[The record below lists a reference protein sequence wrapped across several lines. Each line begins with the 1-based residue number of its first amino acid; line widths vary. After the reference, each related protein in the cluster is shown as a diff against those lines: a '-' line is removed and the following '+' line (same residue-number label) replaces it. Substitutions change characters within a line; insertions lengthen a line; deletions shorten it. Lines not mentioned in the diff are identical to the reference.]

1 MFFGRLPGIRRPD
14 TAHNG
19 ATMAT
24 DREDSLEERSKSLGE
39 RLERARQSDEETTT
53 SGDVSRKG
61 YSQALKISSEFISA
75 IVVGG
80 LIGYLLDYF
89 LPTRPWGLIV
99 FVLLGFCAGVLN
111 VLRTTGKVSSPHPVD
126 RIGMRENKD
135 RQ

>member
-1 MFFGRLPGIRRPD
+1 
-14 TAHNG
+14 
-19 ATMAT
+19 MAT
-24 DREDSLEERSKSLGE
+24 DREDSLEERSKSLGA
-39 RLERARQSDEETTT
+39 RLEQARQSDEGTTK
-53 SGDVSRKG
+53 SDDVSRKG

-126 RIGMRENKD
+126 RIGMRGNKD

>member
-1 MFFGRLPGIRRPD
+1 
-14 TAHNG
+14 
-19 ATMAT
+19 MAT
-24 DREDSLEERSKSLGE
+24 DRKDSLEERRNSLGA
-39 RLERARQSDEETTT
+39 RLEQARQDDEGPQKSD
-53 SGDVSRKG
+53 DVTRKG

-80 LIGYLLDYF
+80 LLGYLLDFF
-89 LPTRPWGLIV
+89 LPTKPWGLII

-126 RIGMRENKD
+126 RIGMRGNND